1 MSLKEIPWGLRRWG
15 CLFFVLFFPVFL
27 LSCAG
32 TISVTEPTKAKI
44 IRDVPFYPQEMLQ
57 CGPAS
62 LSEVFNFWGIKI
74 SPKEIAREI
83 YSKSA
88 RGTLTMDMVLFPEKK
103 GFAVRQY
110 QGNLE
115 DIRKNIDSGHPL
127 IVLVDYGF
135 SVYEKN
141 HFMVVLGYRETAS
154 LFIPGKN
161 GGNSSP

>member
-32 TISVTEPTKAKI
+32 TIPVTEPTKAKI

-62 LSEVFNFWGIKI
+62 LSEVFNFWGKKV
-74 SPKEIAREI
+74 SPKEIAGEI

-88 RGTLTMDMVLFPEKK
+88 RGTLTMDMVLYSREERVCSQ
-103 GFAVRQY
+103 AV
-110 QGNLE
+110 
-115 DIRKNIDSGHPL
+115 SG
-127 IVLVDYGF
+127 
-135 SVYEKN
+135 
-141 HFMVVLGYRETAS
+141 
-154 LFIPGKN
+154 
-161 GGNSSP
+161 